1 MRIKYIV
8 RGREFDFRRFGDHI
22 EEITLFRRWWV
33 GGVLSRDWMGR
44 IEYGLKNNNGDYF
57 SVKCGRYIG
66 PGQYTIKKHD
76 YMRLSGTRLSMGG
89 WDIFGDAVPAF
100 DSFIHAARFLHEN
113 INNLI

>member
-1 MRIKYIV
+1 MI
-8 RGREFDFRRFGDHI
+8 
-22 EEITLFRRWWV
+22 
-33 GGVLSRDWMGR
+33 SRDWLGR

-66 PGQYTIKKHD
+66 PGQYTILKHD
-76 YMRLSGTRLSMGG
+76 YLCSSGARLSMGG

-100 DSFIHAARFLHEN
+100 DTFIHAARFLHEN